1 MDVAKIMEK
10 INEFRNNGLLIPS
23 GRITLMNTPGQE
35 NILSNRNQRNS
46 FVVYNLTTTL
56 TYLNAM
62 KFSYL
67 KIILFFF
74 LIFPGL
80 LSAQESKVINS
91 LDDIPRFSYKIE
103 GKASDVYNDKEK
115 FDQLNLQIKADYN
128 NVLNEYTFKDK
139 TLRKGLLG
147 TLMEIDFYENN
158 LKEARLKTEAIKDL
172 EEKPSAKYMSGIIV
186 TAFLNTATNY
196 KPESSSFKKQFK
208 NELGQLVNAMPWD
221 IVQDDIKGTKGSMEI
236 VSDNLF
242 LGIIQEN
249 MDHIVA
255 QTGEL
260 SGDFASN
267 LVYFKFSSHFIIP
280 YKEEIIEVFT
290 AYIDANFVEKENI
303 WINRDLDISAM
314 SELHD
319 VVVSI
324 WDSGI
329 DTRIFEEQVFRNLK
343 EILDGKDTDGNGYID
358 DIHGIAYDLESRKD
372 TNILYP
378 MDEDQVKRLPDM
390 IDKMKGITDLTA
402 NIDSKEA
409 SELKKTLSGIQPE
422 EVKPFIEE
430 LNLFG
435 NYAHGTH
442 VAGIAAKGNPNAI
455 LLSSR
460 ITYDYK
466 MVPLVPTIELANR
479 EAKAVQETIEYYKS
493 NNVRIVNMSFGG
505 NPQYVESALE
515 LNGVGDSPEERKKLA
530 REIFDISKDAF
541 YNAMKDADEILF
553 VAAAGNSD
561 DDAEFYEYI
570 PSSFD
575 LPNILTVGA
584 VDQAGEETGFTSF
597 GGNVDVHAN
606 GFEVESY
613 IPGGTKMKMSGTSMA
628 SPNVVNLAAK
638 LMAIDPELSVEETIQ
653 LILDGCERSADGRI
667 NLINPQ
673 KSIEQLK
680 SQ

>member
-1 MDVAKIMEK
+1 
-10 INEFRNNGLLIPS
+10 
-23 GRITLMNTPGQE
+23 
-35 NILSNRNQRNS
+35 
-46 FVVYNLTTTL
+46 
-56 TYLNAM
+56 M
-62 KFSYL
+62 KSSYL
-67 KIILFFF
+67 KIILFYI

-91 LDDIPRFSYKIE
+91 LDDIPRFSYKID

-115 FDQLNLQIKADYN
+115 IDQLNRQIKIDYN

-139 TLRKGLLG
+139 TLRKGLIS

-158 LKEARLKTEAIKDL
+158 LKEARVKTEAIKEL
-172 EEKPSAKYMSGIIV
+172 EEKPSAKYMSGIIEI
-186 TAFLNTATNY
+186 AFLNTATNY
-196 KPESSSFKKQFK
+196 KPETSTFKKQFK
-208 NELGQLVNAMPWD
+208 NELSQLVNTMPWD

-260 SGDFASN
+260 SGDFASS

-290 AYIDANFVEKENI
+290 EYIDANFEEKENI

-319 VVVSI
+319 VVVAI
-324 WDSGI
+324 WDSGF
-329 DTRIFEEQVFRNLK
+329 DTRIFEKQVFRNLK

-372 TNILYP
+372 TNILFP

-409 SELKKTLSGIQPE
+409 SEIKKTLSGIQPE

-505 NPQYVESALE
+505 NPQGIETALE
-515 LNGVGDSPEERKKLA
+515 LNGIGDSPEDRKKLA
-530 REIFDISKDAF
+530 REIFDISKEAF

-561 DDAEFYEYI
+561 DDAEFYEFI

-597 GGNVDVHAN
+597 GKNVDVHAN

-613 IPGGTKMKMSGTSMA
+613 VPGGTKMKMSGTSMA

-638 LMAIDPELSVEETIQ
+638 LMAIDPELSVKETIQ

-673 KSIEQLK
+673 KSIGQLK

>member
-1 MDVAKIMEK
+1 
-10 INEFRNNGLLIPS
+10 
-23 GRITLMNTPGQE
+23 
-35 NILSNRNQRNS
+35 
-46 FVVYNLTTTL
+46 
-56 TYLNAM
+56 M
-62 KFSYL
+62 KSSYL
-67 KIILFFF
+67 KSTIFFILII
-74 LIFPGL
+74 PGL

-91 LDDIPRFSYKIE
+91 LDDIPRFSYKID
-103 GKASDVYNDKEK
+103 GKASEVYNDKEK
-115 FDQLNLQIKADYN
+115 LDQLNQQIKKDYT
-128 NVLNEYTFKDK
+128 NVLTEYTFKDK
-139 TLRKGLLG
+139 TLRKGLLS

-172 EEKPSAKYMSGIIV
+172 EEKPSAKYMSGIIEI
-186 TAFLNTATNY
+186 AFLNTAANY
-196 KPESSSFKKQFK
+196 KPESSTFKKQFK
-208 NELGQLVNAMPWD
+208 SELGQLINTMPWD
-221 IVQDDIKGTKGSMEI
+221 IIQDDIKGTKGSMEI
-236 VSDNLF
+236 ISENLF

-249 MDHIVA
+249 MDHIIA

-260 SGDFASN
+260 SGDFAST

-280 YKEEIIEVFT
+280 YKEEIIDVFT

-303 WINRDLDISAM
+303 WVNRDFDISAM
-314 SELHD
+314 SKLHD
-319 VVVSI
+319 VVIAI
-324 WDSGI
+324 WDSGF
-329 DTRIFEEQVFRNLK
+329 DTRIFDEQVFRNLK

-358 DIHGIAYDLESRKD
+358 DIHGIAYDLDSRKD
-372 TNILYP
+372 TNILFP
-378 MDEDQVKRLPDM
+378 MDEDQINRLPEM
-390 IDKMKGITDLTA
+390 TEMMKGITDLTA

-422 EVKPFIEE
+422 EVKPLIEE
-430 LNLFG
+430 LNLFS

-466 MVPLVPTIELANR
+466 MIPLVPTIELASR
-479 EAKAVQETIEYYKS
+479 EAKAVLETIEYYKS

-505 NPQYVESALE
+505 NPQNVESALE
-515 LNGVGDSPEERKKLA
+515 LNGVGESPEERKKLA
-530 REIFDISKDAF
+530 REIFDISKEAF
-541 YNAMKDADEILF
+541 YNAMKEADEILF

-561 DDAEFYEYI
+561 EDAEFYEFI
-570 PSSFD
+570 PSSFN

-597 GGNVDVHAN
+597 GENVDVHAN

-653 LILDGCERSADGRI
+653 LILEGCERSADGRI

-673 KSIEQLK
+673 KSIELLN
-680 SQ
+680 SL

>member
-1 MDVAKIMEK
+1 
-10 INEFRNNGLLIPS
+10 
-23 GRITLMNTPGQE
+23 
-35 NILSNRNQRNS
+35 
-46 FVVYNLTTTL
+46 
-56 TYLNAM
+56 M
-62 KFSYL
+62 KSSYL
-67 KIILFFF
+67 KIILFYI

-91 LDDIPRFSYKIE
+91 LDDIPRFSYKID

-115 FDQLNLQIKADYN
+115 IDQLNRQIKIDYN

-139 TLRKGLLG
+139 TLRKGLLS

-158 LKEARLKTEAIKDL
+158 LKEARVKTEAIKEL
-172 EEKPSAKYMSGIIV
+172 EEKPSAKYMSGIIEI
-186 TAFLNTATNY
+186 AFLNTATNY
-196 KPESSSFKKQFK
+196 KPETSTFKKQFK
-208 NELGQLVNAMPWD
+208 NELSQLVNTMPWD

-260 SGDFASN
+260 SGDFASS

-290 AYIDANFVEKENI
+290 EYIDANFEEKENI

-319 VVVSI
+319 VVVAI
-324 WDSGI
+324 WDSGF
-329 DTRIFEEQVFRNLK
+329 DTRIFEKQVFRNLK

-372 TNILYP
+372 TNILFP

-409 SELKKTLSGIQPE
+409 SEIKKTLSGIQPE

-505 NPQYVESALE
+505 NPQGIETALE
-515 LNGVGDSPEERKKLA
+515 LNGIGDSPEDRKKLA
-530 REIFDISKDAF
+530 REIFDISKEAF

-561 DDAEFYEYI
+561 DDAEFYEFI

-597 GGNVDVHAN
+597 GKNVDVHAN

-613 IPGGTKMKMSGTSMA
+613 VPGGTKMKMSGTSMA

-638 LMAIDPELSVEETIQ
+638 LMAIDPELSVKETIQ

-673 KSIEQLK
+673 KSIGQLK

>member
-1 MDVAKIMEK
+1 
-10 INEFRNNGLLIPS
+10 
-23 GRITLMNTPGQE
+23 
-35 NILSNRNQRNS
+35 
-46 FVVYNLTTTL
+46 
-56 TYLNAM
+56 M
-62 KFSYL
+62 KSSYL
-67 KIILFFF
+67 KIILFYI

-91 LDDIPRFSYKIE
+91 LDDIPRFSYKID

-115 FDQLNLQIKADYN
+115 IDQLNRQIKIDYN

-139 TLRKGLLG
+139 TLRKGLLS

-158 LKEARLKTEAIKDL
+158 LKEARVKTEAIKEL
-172 EEKPSAKYMSGIIV
+172 EEKPSAKYMSGIIEI
-186 TAFLNTATNY
+186 AFLNTATNY
-196 KPESSSFKKQFK
+196 KPETSTFKKQFK
-208 NELGQLVNAMPWD
+208 NELSQLVNTMPWD

-260 SGDFASN
+260 SGDFASS

-290 AYIDANFVEKENI
+290 EYIDANFEEKENI

-319 VVVSI
+319 VVVAI
-324 WDSGI
+324 WDSGF
-329 DTRIFEEQVFRNLK
+329 DTRIFEKQVFRNLK

-372 TNILYP
+372 TNILFP

-409 SELKKTLSGIQPE
+409 SEIKKTLSGIQPE

-505 NPQYVESALE
+505 NPQGIETALE
-515 LNGVGDSPEERKKLA
+515 LNGIGDSPEDRKKLA
-530 REIFDISKDAF
+530 REIFDISKEAF

-561 DDAEFYEYI
+561 DDAEFYEFI

-597 GGNVDVHAN
+597 GKNVDVHAN

-613 IPGGTKMKMSGTSMA
+613 VPGGTKMKMSGTSMA

-638 LMAIDPELSVEETIQ
+638 LMAIDPELNVKETIQ

-673 KSIEQLK
+673 KSIGQLK

>member
-1 MDVAKIMEK
+1 
-10 INEFRNNGLLIPS
+10 
-23 GRITLMNTPGQE
+23 
-35 NILSNRNQRNS
+35 
-46 FVVYNLTTTL
+46 
-56 TYLNAM
+56 M
-62 KFSYL
+62 KSSYL
-67 KIILFFF
+67 KIILFYI

-91 LDDIPRFSYKIE
+91 LDDIPRFSYKID

-115 FDQLNLQIKADYN
+115 IDQLNRQIKIDYN

-139 TLRKGLLG
+139 TLRKGLIS

-158 LKEARLKTEAIKDL
+158 LKEARVKTEAIKEL
-172 EEKPSAKYMSGIIV
+172 EEKPSAKYMSGIIEI
-186 TAFLNTATNY
+186 AFLNTATNY
-196 KPESSSFKKQFK
+196 KPETSTFKKQFK
-208 NELGQLVNAMPWD
+208 NELSQLVNTMPWD

-260 SGDFASN
+260 SGDFASS

-290 AYIDANFVEKENI
+290 EYIDANFEEKENI

-319 VVVSI
+319 VVVAI
-324 WDSGI
+324 WDSGF
-329 DTRIFEEQVFRNLK
+329 DTRIFENQVFRNLK

-372 TNILYP
+372 TNILFP

-409 SELKKTLSGIQPE
+409 SEIKKTLSGIQPE

-505 NPQYVESALE
+505 NPQGIETALE
-515 LNGVGDSPEERKKLA
+515 LNGIGDSPEDRKKLA
-530 REIFDISKDAF
+530 REIFDISKEAF

-561 DDAEFYEYI
+561 DDAEFYEFI

-597 GGNVDVHAN
+597 GKNVDVHAN

-613 IPGGTKMKMSGTSMA
+613 VPGGTKMKMSGTSMA

-638 LMAIDPELSVEETIQ
+638 LMAIDPELSVKETIQ

-673 KSIEQLK
+673 KSIGQLK